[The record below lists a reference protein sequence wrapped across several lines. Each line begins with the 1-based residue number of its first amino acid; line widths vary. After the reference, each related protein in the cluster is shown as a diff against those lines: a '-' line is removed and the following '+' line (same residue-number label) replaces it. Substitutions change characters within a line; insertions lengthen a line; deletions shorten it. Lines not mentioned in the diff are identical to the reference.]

1 MSRRCL
7 MAVLVVAACLPG
19 CGLGLRKMAGG
30 PRTGAWTE
38 STTYKEPPHR
48 VALATLEAM
57 RAELASADFATG
69 RDSEFAVARDL
80 MKPGMKIPRP
90 GDPVPPDYPAF
101 WVDWTAKDDGHKER
115 NLVVLVQAHFEGQT
129 RDGRPVQ
136 VHVKCD
142 LETVVTVQVGRHGD
156 PKVGRLLGERISERL
171 AHPLHPPGSPEE
183 AETLRAFFGGVESR
197 EAIPSLRKPARGASS
212 ESGSRS
218 EKRG

>member
-1 MSRRCL
+1 MSPRSL
-7 MAVLVVAACLPG
+7 MAVLVAVACLPG
-19 CGLGLRKMAGG
+19 CGLGVRKMAGG
-30 PRTGAWTE
+30 PRLDNWTE
-38 STTYKEPPHR
+38 STTRKEPPHR

-57 RAELASADFATG
+57 RAELASADFARG
-69 RDSEFAVARDL
+69 QDSQFAVARDL
-80 MKPGMKIPRP
+80 MRPGMKIPRP

-101 WVDWTAKDDGHKER
+101 WVDWTAKDDGHEER

-129 RDGRPVQ
+129 RDGRLVQ
-136 VHVKCD
+136 VTIKRDVQT
-142 LETVVTVQVGRHGD
+142 LVTVQVGKDGD
-156 PKVGRLLGERISERL
+156 PRLARLLGERISERL

-197 EAIPSLRKPARGASS
+197 EAIPTLRKPAPGASS